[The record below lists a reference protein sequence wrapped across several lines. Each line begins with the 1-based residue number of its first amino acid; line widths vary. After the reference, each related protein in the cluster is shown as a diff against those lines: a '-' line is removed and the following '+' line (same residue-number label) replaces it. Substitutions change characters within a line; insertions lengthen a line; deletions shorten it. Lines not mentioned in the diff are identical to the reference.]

1 MMTREEAINIL
12 SESNR
17 QNDVMRDNPS
27 TFWAS
32 HEMEDWEYHG

>member
-1 MMTREEAINIL
+1 MTWKDAINIL

-32 HEMEDWEYHG
+32 HEMEDWNFRG